1 MNSDSDSRPMT
12 LIMIMIM
19 TLMLTLTLTL
29 TLTPILL
36 MFKGCLKFCFG
47 VMGKGLMSRLEF
59 TD

>member
-29 TLTPILL
+29 TPILL
-36 MFKGCLKFCFG
+36 MFKGRLKFCFS